1 MEKEKKLFAP
11 GYNGELNFSLDF
23 FAKLLLTNPEN
34 LSFAIIERKFSDAS
48 KIKHPGVLICE
59 IDKIAFDI
67 AEVQFVR
74 SGFFCGDKIKIS
86 PAEIVI
92 EEDKFIFTA
101 PKAKITYTRREFMS
115 QYKMRVV
122 NHLLLLK

>member
-23 FAKLLLTNPEN
+23 FAKLLLTNKEN
-34 LSFAIIERKFSDAS
+34 LSFAIIERKFSDGS
-48 KIKHPGVLICE
+48 KIKHPAVLVSGL
-59 IDKIAFDI
+59 DNIAFDI

-74 SGFFCGDKIKIS
+74 KGFFCGDKIKIF

-92 EEDKFIFTA
+92 EDDKFIFTA
-101 PKAKITYTRREFMS
+101 SKTKITYTRREFVC
-115 QYKMRVV
+115 QYKMRVI
-122 NHLLLLK
+122 NHLLLK